1 MANIDQLVRQHEE
14 IREIFEN
21 MNKELK
27 KGIGEENV
35 DGVVKAINVLAGKLK
50 VHMGTEDR
58 FLYPAL
64 KASNIDKLKQIEKQ
78 YSEEMANLANAF
90 EQYKQKYN
98 TRSKALTDV
107 TVFAAESREILKL
120 MVARIDREDR
130 MVYPEMKQL

>member
-1 MANIDQLVRQHEE
+1 MANIDQLTRQHEE
-14 IREIFEN
+14 IREIFEL
-21 MNKELK
+21 MSRELK
-27 KGIGEENV
+27 KGISEENV
-35 DGVVKAINVLAGKLK
+35 DIVVKTINVLAGKLK

-64 KASNIDKLKQIEKQ
+64 KASPNEKLKQIEKQ

-98 TRSKALTDV
+98 TRSKALVDV
-107 TVFAAESREILKL
+107 TVFSAESREILKL